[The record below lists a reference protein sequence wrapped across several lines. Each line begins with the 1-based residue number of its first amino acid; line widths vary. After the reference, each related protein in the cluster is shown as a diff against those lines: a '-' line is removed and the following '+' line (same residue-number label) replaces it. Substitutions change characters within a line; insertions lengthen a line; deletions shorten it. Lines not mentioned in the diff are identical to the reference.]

1 MSNPNVPPFA
11 PKGVIWSLQPPL
23 GLSASID
30 KAVREAVAELPKGA
44 NGALIGV
51 ATERGANL
59 VVAQRLGDHIQ
70 VAAWVG
76 KSGWDSSGPAFEA
89 GASIKAVW

>member
-1 MSNPNVPPFA
+1 MTQP
-11 PKGVIWSLQPPL
+11 PKGVAWSLDPPS

-30 KAVREAVAELPKGA
+30 KAVREAVATLPKGA
-44 NGALIGV
+44 HGALIGV

-59 VVAQRLGDHIQ
+59 VVAQRLGDHVQ

-76 KSGWDSSGPAFEA
+76 KSGWDSGPGFEVGTA
-89 GASIKAVW
+89 IKAVW